1 MKKRLPV
8 KLLTIALLSMLFNI
22 GCAGH
27 HDKGSTASPASS
39 ASPEAIAAIKNA
51 SDAIQSAKA
60 NDWIWRDTEAFL
72 KEAQAAAD
80 KGDNATA
87 IKLAEK
93 AKFQAESA
101 VIQYNYEK
109 THPRGL

>member
-8 KLLTIALLSMLFNI
+8 KLLTIAFLSILFNI

-27 HDKGSTASPASS
+27 QEKSMATGSASK
-39 ASPEAIAAIKNA
+39 ASPEVNAAIQNA
-51 SDAIQSAKA
+51 SDAIAEAKS
-60 NDWIWRDTEAFL
+60 NDWIWRDTETFL
-72 KEAQAAAD
+72 KEAKAAAAQ
-80 KGDNATA
+80 GDNATA
-87 IKLAEK
+87 IKLADK

-101 VIQYNYEK
+101 VIQYDYEK

>member
-8 KLLTIALLSMLFNI
+8 KLLTIALLSVLFNI
-22 GCAGH
+22 GCAGSH
-27 HDKGSTASPASS
+27 EKGGGAESASK
-39 ASPEAIAAIKNA
+39 ASPEAMAAIQNA
-51 SDAIQSAKA
+51 SDAITAAKA
-60 NDWIWRDTEAFL
+60 NDWIWRDTETFL
-72 KEAQAAAD
+72 KEAQQAAD
-80 KGDNATA
+80 QGDNATA
-87 IKLAEK
+87 IKLADK